1 MVSQA
6 LSNLG
11 IIEFMQLLQE
21 LHKLGYQKL
30 RWFSYVSPN
39 GCALRCY
46 ITTQDNIIA
55 NREILHLSNDFAGA
69 YSTGLTSSWTD
80 IKPLIR
86 TFLDELSTRLLDKGK
101 GEDPEYVAWFNQIV
115 DRAISGNIFPLF

>member
-6 LSNLG
+6 LRDLG
-11 IIEFMQLLQE
+11 TIEFMQLLQE

-39 GCALRCY
+39 GCALRCH
-46 ITTQDNIIA
+46 ITTQDNIFA
-55 NREILHLSNDFAGA
+55 NREIIHLSNEFAWA
-69 YSTGLTSSWTD
+69 YSTGLTSSRTD

-86 TFLDELSTRLLDKGK
+86 TFWMNSRHNCLIRERVKIRNMFHGS
-101 GEDPEYVAWFNQIV
+101 I
-115 DRAISGNIFPLF
+115 I